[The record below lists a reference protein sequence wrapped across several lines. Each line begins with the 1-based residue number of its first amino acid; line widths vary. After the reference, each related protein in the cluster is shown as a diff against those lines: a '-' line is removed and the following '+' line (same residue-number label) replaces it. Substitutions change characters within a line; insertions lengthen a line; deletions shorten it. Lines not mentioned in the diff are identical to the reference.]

1 MRKSLALDPKYDR
14 GPAPAPACA
23 IDIVSSRAQVAATHF
38 PDRRGPA
45 GRREPV
51 DVQRKAVRRRV
62 LPGIAML
69 TALAAGAAG
78 LTGCTSGSEGGSTS
92 DSKAGGS
99 SAAPAQPGK
108 YRSLPAPCKAG
119 ADSKK
124 LKGMLPAGD
133 SLTPEQRDQMYAGVA
148 DASYDGDRHVG
159 CRWSGQSPEET
170 RLLSVGFER
179 VVSYDR
185 TAASDDDKAKQVYVR
200 RLTDAKLPFPGP
212 AASPTPAAPTPAAP
226 TPAAPTPAAPTPAA
240 PVQGTP
246 ASGTPASPARARRRR
261 SSSDRAS
268 WRTSAATPSWRT
280 NSVPPGPAPR
290 SPAPCA
296 LCSVPRTSSSPSSTA
311 CSPHCP
317 ERSRR
322 APKPRPRH
330 GSWRR
335 PWRSVSA
342 NERCAPWLA

>member
-1 MRKSLALDPKYDR
+1 
-14 GPAPAPACA
+14 
-23 IDIVSSRAQVAATHF
+23 
-38 PDRRGPA
+38 
-45 GRREPV
+45 
-51 DVQRKAVRRRV
+51 
-62 LPGIAML
+62 ML

-78 LTGCTSGSEGGSTS
+78 LTGCTSGSAGGSTS

-108 YRSLPAPCKAG
+108 YRSLPAPCRAA

-185 TAASDDDKAKQVYVR
+185 TTASDDDKAKQVYVR

-212 AASPTPAAPTPAAP
+212 TASATPAAPTPAAP
-226 TPAAPTPAAPTPAA
+226 TPAAPTPAAPAA
-240 PVQGTP
+240 PVPGAP
-246 ASGTPASPARARRRR
+246 ASGTPASPGASPSAPVELGSRVLEDLG
-261 SSSDRAS
+261 SDAFLEDKLSPAGAS
-268 WRTSAATPSWRT
+268 AAQSRTVRIVFRTSNVIVTIEYSVQPALPGT
-280 NSVPPGPAPR
+280 VPPSTETQAKAR
-290 SPAPCA
+290 QLAQA
-296 LCSVPRTSSSPSSTA
+296 LA
-311 CSPHCP
+311 
-317 ERSRR
+317 ERFS
-322 APKPRPRH
+322 
-330 GSWRR
+330 
-335 PWRSVSA
+335 
-342 NERCAPWLA
+342 E

>member
-1 MRKSLALDPKYDR
+1 M
-14 GPAPAPACA
+14 
-23 IDIVSSRAQVAATHF
+23 
-38 PDRRGPA
+38 
-45 GRREPV
+45 
-51 DVQRKAVRRRV
+51 QRKAVRRRV

-78 LTGCTSGSEGGSTS
+78 LTGCTGGSGDGSTS

-99 SAAPAQPGK
+99 AAAPAQPGK

-159 CRWSGQSPEET
+159 CRWTGQSPEET

-185 TAASDDDKAKQVYVR
+185 TTTSDDDKAKQVYVR

-212 AASPTPAAPTPAAP
+212 TASPTPAAPTPAAP
-226 TPAAPTPAAPTPAA
+226 TPAAPSPSVPAAPGA
-240 PVQGTP
+240 PVSP
-246 ASGTPASPARARRRR
+246 SASPSAPVELGSRVLEDLG
-261 SSSDRAS
+261 SDAFLEDKLSPAGAS
-268 WRTSAATPSWRT
+268 AAQSRTVRIVFRTSNVIVTIEYSVQPALPGTIPPSTETQDKARQL
-280 NSVPPGPAPR
+280 AQ
-290 SPAPCA
+290 A
-296 LCSVPRTSSSPSSTA
+296 LA
-311 CSPHCP
+311 
-317 ERSRR
+317 ERLS
-322 APKPRPRH
+322 
-330 GSWRR
+330 
-335 PWRSVSA
+335 
-342 NERCAPWLA
+342 E

>member
-1 MRKSLALDPKYDR
+1 M
-14 GPAPAPACA
+14 
-23 IDIVSSRAQVAATHF
+23 
-38 PDRRGPA
+38 
-45 GRREPV
+45 
-51 DVQRKAVRRRV
+51 QRKAVRRRV

-78 LTGCTSGSEGGSTS
+78 LTGCTGGSGDGSTS

-185 TAASDDDKAKQVYVR
+185 TTSSDDDKAKQVYVR

-212 AASPTPAAPTPAAP
+212 TASPTPAAPTPAAP
-226 TPAAPTPAAPTPAA
+226 TPAAPSPSVPAAPGA
-240 PVQGTP
+240 PVSP
-246 ASGTPASPARARRRR
+246 SASPSAPVELGSRVLEDLG
-261 SSSDRAS
+261 SDAFLEDKLSPAGAS
-268 WRTSAATPSWRT
+268 AAQSRTVRIVFRTSNVIVTIEYSVQPALPGTIPPSTETQDKARQL
-280 NSVPPGPAPR
+280 AQ
-290 SPAPCA
+290 A
-296 LCSVPRTSSSPSSTA
+296 LA
-311 CSPHCP
+311 
-317 ERSRR
+317 ERLS
-322 APKPRPRH
+322 
-330 GSWRR
+330 
-335 PWRSVSA
+335 
-342 NERCAPWLA
+342 E